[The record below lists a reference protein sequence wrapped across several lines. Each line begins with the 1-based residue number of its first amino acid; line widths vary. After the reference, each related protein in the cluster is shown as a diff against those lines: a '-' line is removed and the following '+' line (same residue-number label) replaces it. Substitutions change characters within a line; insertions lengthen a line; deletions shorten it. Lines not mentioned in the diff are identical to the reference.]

1 MDVVFMKG
9 FRKPENGFISS
20 MEVGLIMVSATA
32 SRVSFPE
39 VTVIKDR
46 KVGGL
51 GSFKSR
57 ALLVASSQGIG
68 PRESYDVLVTET
80 HSTNKHLSQ
89 VIAFFGD
96 IWQTTLKWWL
106 RLVLSPSD

>member
-1 MDVVFMKG
+1 MKG